1 MFKQIDGITLVHVIR
16 STKCSRTIQKERKN
30 TTPSICLD
38 SRFKCMT
45 YPWTAYPLLPCIARE
60 GNWEKQTC
68 PAVLFEGQVK
78 ASWTK
83 PTEFI
88 NCTKWKVKVRLLPP
102 LSSNHMSGTYHCRI
116 QKQQHPSQWQP
127 SIPIV
132 IRINKPNFTLPS
144 VPSVLICFLWT
155 RELSQYSTI
164 EWRNYCNISDSEQSY
179 RTLCKLMP
187 WCMQLNRECS
197 SVTAIH
203 YLQKEGMLVRG
214 IRSKNGRHQSLML

>member
-1 MFKQIDGITLVHVIR
+1 
-16 STKCSRTIQKERKN
+16 
-30 TTPSICLD
+30 
-38 SRFKCMT
+38 
-45 YPWTAYPLLPCIARE
+45 
-60 GNWEKQTC
+60 
-68 PAVLFEGQVK
+68 
-78 ASWTK
+78 
-83 PTEFI
+83 
-88 NCTKWKVKVRLLPP
+88 
-102 LSSNHMSGTYHCRI
+102 MSGTCHCRI

-214 IRSKNGRHQSLML
+214 IRSKNGRHQSLMLQCRSEEGQREDCKRTSTDGRDDLTLPGKCQQGRALPWRSNPAIPYLQFLC